1 MSNSTLHIINQ
12 LFEMQAKIRDLGQ
25 SSSFERNFNR
35 LFSIFEEDGFL
46 IQDPTNEMY
55 NDSRTDCEASII
67 GNVSSKMKITKT
79 LKPIIYKKAGDNVQ
93 LVQKAVVLVEKI

>member
-1 MSNSTLHIINQ
+1 MTNSTLHIINQ
-12 LFEMQAKIRDLGQ
+12 LFEMQFKIKELGQ
-25 SSSFERNFNR
+25 SGSFERNFNR

-67 GNVSSKMKITKT
+67 GSVSSKMKIIKT
-79 LKPIIYKKAGDNVQ
+79 LKPIIYKKEGSNVQ